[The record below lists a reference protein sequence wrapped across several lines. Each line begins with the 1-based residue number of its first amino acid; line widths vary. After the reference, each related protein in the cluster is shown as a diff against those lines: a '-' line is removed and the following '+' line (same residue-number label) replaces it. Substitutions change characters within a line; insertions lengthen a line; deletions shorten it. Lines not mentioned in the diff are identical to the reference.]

1 MLSCRANQQAGFY
14 MMETLVVKGLKLRSL
29 FFLMSIFQSIT
40 GLNGLKNNKLKR
52 NNDKTITTNRCQ
64 TSTTERFAKNFNKCF
79 LKQLTMFTKSSIMD
93 ADRSKRRLLI
103 LQSNKSTDIFQ

>member
-64 TSTTERFAKNFNKCF
+64 HLLKLIFRFNF
-79 LKQLTMFTKSSIMD
+79 
-93 ADRSKRRLLI
+93 R
-103 LQSNKSTDIFQ
+103 